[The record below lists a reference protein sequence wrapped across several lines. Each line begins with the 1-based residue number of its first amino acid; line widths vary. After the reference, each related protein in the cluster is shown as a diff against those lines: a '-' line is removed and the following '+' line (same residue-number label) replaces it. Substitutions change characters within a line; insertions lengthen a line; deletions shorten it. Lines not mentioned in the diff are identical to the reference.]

1 LQRFARLPLC
11 LIHIGHQLVGDVV
24 LVRVTSTF
32 DPKADIIR
40 QGQRGVKNMTS
51 RRRFLSQ
58 VLGASACA
66 ISGSC
71 FAAQTETSRTKRLI
85 VDSQVHIWQPNTP
98 ERPWPATAGPPQ
110 LPEPFSYERLLALMD
125 QAHVDRVILVPP
137 SWQGIRNDYALE
149 AVAKYP
155 DRFAVMGLVELIRSR
170 DAARAGVAS

>member
-1 LQRFARLPLC
+1 
-11 LIHIGHQLVGDVV
+11 
-24 LVRVTSTF
+24 
-32 DPKADIIR
+32 
-40 QGQRGVKNMTS
+40 MTS
-51 RRRFLSQ
+51 RRRFLTQ
-58 VLGASACA
+58 ILGAGAAA

-71 FAAQTETSRTKRLI
+71 STVQTETGRTRRLI
-85 VDSQVHIWQPNTP
+85 VDTQVHVWQPNTP
-98 ERPWPATAGPPQ
+98 ERPWPANAGPPQ